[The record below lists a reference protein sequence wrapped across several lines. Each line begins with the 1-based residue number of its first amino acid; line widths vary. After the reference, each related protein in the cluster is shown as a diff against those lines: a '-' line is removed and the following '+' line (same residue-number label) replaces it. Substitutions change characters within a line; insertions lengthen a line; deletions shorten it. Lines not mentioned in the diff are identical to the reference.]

1 MKYKKEIFFASL
13 VFLVFGLFFYLEMQ
27 LPFFKKFLPIEE
39 NKLIVII
46 LNINLLLIL
55 LLLFLVTRTLV
66 KTYIEKKRGIWGSGL
81 KTKLTLTL
89 LIVSIIP
96 SFTLSILATGF
107 FHISMDKWFS
117 QKIEDTLDSALELS
131 QYYYNNLFEQH
142 GKAGRVLALTIS
154 KQNLLEDE
162 EGLNKVIKKDVKT
175 KRIEQYSIHD
185 LYGNVIRSNF
195 SKEIDDK
202 LSGKTD
208 SYTKDD
214 PIREIIPLKDG
225 ELIMTGVK
233 INDEYGDPRAILFIG
248 NKINM
253 HGTYRIKEITSTLK
267 EFKESRAFKKILKY
281 SFYIPLSLITILTIF
296 FSVWVGIKMATEIT
310 TPIEKMKEGAAIIAR
325 GKFDINLEDRGKDE
339 IGTLVGAFNSM
350 AKELNIAKDEIEAKK
365 KYMEVILDNVATG
378 IISTDKTGGIQLI
391 NSAARKIIG
400 VEKETLT
407 GTPLRQIFH
416 DDFKKHMKS
425 FLREAR
431 DANWSSIAK
440 DVRLNLQ
447 NDIKYIRVS
456 LTTLK
461 DEMSKTEGFIV
472 TFDDVTHVVRAE
484 KLATWKEV
492 AKKLTH
498 EIKNPL
504 TPIVL
509 SAERIRRRL
518 LSNFKG
524 NDREIL
530 DETTSIIIK
539 SVDDIKGIVNEL
551 TKLTHISQTKAVED
565 INTILEETIALYRN
579 LYHNIGFQFHQ
590 TAVPKFR
597 VDCDGIKRT
606 IINLISNA
614 AKAIGN
620 KEGTIAITTKYDENK
635 GAVIL
640 DVADN
645 GPGIPEED
653 KKRIFDPYF
662 TTDKHG
668 MGLGLAIV
676 HSIILEHHGRI
687 RVEDNI
693 PEGTRFII
701 ELPVIEA

>member
-1 MKYKKEIFFASL
+1 MKYKKEILFGSL
-13 VFLVFGLFFYLEMQ
+13 ILLVFGFFFYLEMQ

-81 KTKLTLTL
+81 KTKLTLTF

-96 SFTLSILATGF
+96 SFTLFILATGF

-131 QYYYNNLFEQH
+131 QYYYDNMFQQFEKK
-142 GKAGRVLALTIS
+142 GKSLAATIG
-154 KQNLLEDE
+154 KQKLLADE
-162 EGLNKVIKKDVKT
+162 ERLNKTLTNNVKSKNIKY
-175 KRIEQYSIHD
+175 YSIHD
-185 LYGNVIRSNF
+185 FYGKVIKSNLDG
-195 SKEIDDK
+195 EIDEK
-202 LSGKTD
+202 LSDKAN
-208 SYTKDD
+208 SYTKDG
-214 PIREIIPLKDG
+214 PIRDIIPLKEG
-225 ELIMTGVK
+225 ELIMIGTK
-233 INDEYGDPRAILFIG
+233 INDEYGNFQAMLFIG
-248 NKINM
+248 STIKI
-253 HGTYRIKEITSTLK
+253 HGTYRIKEITSTQK
-267 EFKESRAFKKILKY
+267 EFKESRALKKLLKY
-281 SFYIPLSLITILTIF
+281 SFYIPLSIITILTIF
-296 FSVWVGIKMATEIT
+296 LSVWVGIKMATEIT
-310 TPIEKMKEGAAIIAR
+310 TPIEKMKEGAAIIAK
-325 GKFDINLEDRGKDE
+325 GKFDFNLEDRGKDE

-350 AKELNIAKDEIEAKK
+350 ARELKIAKDEVEAKK

-391 NSAARKIIG
+391 NNAAQDILGI
-400 VEKETLT
+400 EKETFI
-407 GTPLRQIFH
+407 GAPFRQIFP
-416 DDFKKHMKS
+416 DEFKKHMKS

-431 DANWSSIAK
+431 DVGGGSITK
-440 DVRLNLQ
+440 DMRLNLQ
-447 NDIKYIRVS
+447 NDIKYIRAS

-461 DEMSKTEGFIV
+461 DETNKTKGFII
-472 TFDDVTHVVRAE
+472 TFDDVTYVVRAE
-484 KLATWKEV
+484 KLATWREV

-524 NDREIL
+524 DDKEIL

-539 SVDDIKGIVNEL
+539 SVEDIKGIVNEL
-551 TKLTHISQTKAVED
+551 TKLTHISQAKALED
-565 INTILEETIALYRN
+565 INAVVEETVSLYRN
-579 LYHNIGFQFHQ
+579 LYHNIGFKLNQ
-590 TAVPKFR
+590 TKIPKSR
-597 VDCDGIKRT
+597 VDQDGIKRA
-606 IINLISNA
+606 IINLISNS
-614 AKAIGN
+614 AKAIGDRP
-620 KEGTIAITTKYDENK
+620 GTIAITTKYDENK
-635 GAVIL
+635 GMAIL
-640 DVADN
+640 EVADN
-645 GPGIPEED
+645 GSGIPEED

-687 RVEDNI
+687 RVENNT
-693 PEGTRFII
+693 PEGSRFII
-701 ELPVIEA
+701 ELPIMEA